1 MHSLACLTFG
11 WLNFALP
18 ASVRWR
24 LAPCTWALREGLGF
38 AWLIGD
44 VWKRLHHPGKC
55 GTAGNL
61 RGKGQAGPSVEQCQ
75 ISTLK
80 TLTYSC
86 RRLHSLG
93 RQLVFASLKAFP
105 RNKSCQTV
113 LHWANL
119 RESWSPSRPK
129 TRRNVSKR
137 TAQRA
142 SCTEKLLRHTG
153 PVWKRREVGYQQ
165 ARQRSFLF
173 LCSRAHN
180 TRIFGHCSHSA
191 HQKQWRCL
199 LPTQAQNLKPPPPL
213 LTSSFLDRHSTQHK
227 IPCARSPRFRSKRKK
242 VVLRR

>member
-1 MHSLACLTFG
+1 MFVLSDCHNYNWACSKAGCDYQLHLYSAIQVHRCQASRMHSLACLTFG

-105 RNKSCQTV
+105 RNKSC
-113 LHWANL
+113 
-119 RESWSPSRPK
+119 
-129 TRRNVSKR
+129 
-137 TAQRA
+137 
-142 SCTEKLLRHTG
+142 
-153 PVWKRREVGYQQ
+153 
-165 ARQRSFLF
+165 
-173 LCSRAHN
+173 
-180 TRIFGHCSHSA
+180 
-191 HQKQWRCL
+191 
-199 LPTQAQNLKPPPPL
+199 
-213 LTSSFLDRHSTQHK
+213 
-227 IPCARSPRFRSKRKK
+227 
-242 VVLRR
+242 